1 MSFETLK
8 ILIEFAV
15 LVTMGLFLLD
25 ILGTIGRANH
35 TVRWNQTEGKIVH
48 SEVRTIF
55 DIVGS
60 TSNNYVAEVKYQ
72 YKINDKRYESK
83 KISPIKESAVFR
95 KKNDAKEYLE
105 LFALGKII
113 PVFYNPKK
121 PEFSVLNP
129 EDKVEREKNIRIEI
143 IIIFM
148 LLLCYIIF
156 RILDLTGVL

>member
-15 LVTMGLFLLD
+15 LITMGLLLFD
-25 ILGTIGRANH
+25 ILGIIGRANR

-48 SEVRTIF
+48 SEVRAIF

-72 YKINDKRYESK
+72 YKINNKTYESK
-83 KISPIKESAVFR
+83 KISSIRESAVFR

-105 LFALGKII
+105 LFSLGQIV
-113 PVFYNPKK
+113 PVFYKPNK

-129 EDKVEREKNIRIEI
+129 EDKVEREKNIRFEI
-143 IIIFM
+143 IIILM
-148 LLLCYIIF
+148 LLLFYILLRFNGI
-156 RILDLTGVL
+156 ISIW